1 LKLDD
6 VVPWGRSYEEYV
18 KMFNLGR
25 RHIEAEILD
34 CAGGP
39 ASFNAEATQ
48 KGFRVVSCDPIY
60 RLTADEIA
68 DRIDETYETI
78 VAGAKANRE
87 RYVWREINSPEHM
100 GEVRMATMRRFLE
113 DFPPGSKEG
122 RYRSDELPSLE
133 FDEKRFDLALS
144 SHFLFTYSE
153 QLSADFHVAAIEEM
167 CRVAAEARIFP
178 LLNYDGRQSR
188 LLRPVV
194 NELRARGY
202 RAETQRVPYEFQK
215 GGNRLLCVTRETR

>member
-1 LKLDD
+1 
-6 VVPWGRSYEEYV
+6 
-18 KMFNLGR
+18 MFDLGR

-100 GEVRMATMRRFLE
+100 GEVRMTTMRRFLE

-144 SHFLFTYSE
+144 SHFLFTYFE

-167 CRVAAEARIFP
+167 CRVAAEARI
-178 LLNYDGRQSR
+178 SH
-188 LLRPVV
+188 
-194 NELRARGY
+194 
-202 RAETQRVPYEFQK
+202 
-215 GGNRLLCVTRETR
+215 C